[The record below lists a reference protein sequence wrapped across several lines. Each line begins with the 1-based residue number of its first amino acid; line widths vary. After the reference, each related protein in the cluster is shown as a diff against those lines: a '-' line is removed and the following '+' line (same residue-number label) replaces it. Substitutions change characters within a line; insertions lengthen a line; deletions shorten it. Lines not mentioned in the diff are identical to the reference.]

1 MLDGRSG
8 GSFQTSLRI
17 FAGGLIGGAGMRAML
32 VLVLLVAFAQHFCFQ
47 QNGEGPT
54 VEELVPEPAFAAPAV
69 GVLPWTAGS
78 DRKRFESPPPDAVLH
93 GLRDEF
99 LAIVAADELRGA
111 AWKPRTSSAFWRP
124 AARKPAALSSRSP
137 PFSG

>member
-1 MLDGRSG
+1 
-8 GSFQTSLRI
+8 
-17 FAGGLIGGAGMRAML
+17 ML

-69 GVLPWTAGS
+69 GDLPWTAGVNVE
-78 DRKRFESPPPDAVLH
+78 RFETPPPDAVLH

-99 LAIVAADELRGA
+99 LAIVAADELRAA
-111 AWKPRTSSAFWRP
+111 AWTPRTSSAIWRLE
-124 AARKPAALSSRSP
+124 AGGA
-137 PFSG
+137 